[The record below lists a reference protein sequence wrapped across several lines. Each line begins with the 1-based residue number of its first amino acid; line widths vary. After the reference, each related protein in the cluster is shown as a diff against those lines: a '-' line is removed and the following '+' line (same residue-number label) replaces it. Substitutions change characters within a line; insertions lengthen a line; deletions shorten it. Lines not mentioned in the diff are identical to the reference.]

1 MSRRIRR
8 RAVSRCKGSNSEIKT
23 YWRNRVRDRA
33 TNLTPEYMLSYRNRR
48 RQLFNEL
55 YHNYTQV
62 LNRARAE
69 GVTINLNGTKT
80 GRFTSNEPNI
90 AGTPKTIGGNENE

>member
-1 MSRRIRR
+1 MSRRVRR
-8 RAVSRCKGSNSEIKT
+8 RAISKCKGAKSDIRD
-23 YWRNRVRDRA
+23 YWRNRVRNSA
-33 TNLTPEYMLSYRNRR
+33 TNLTPEYMLSYRNGR

-55 YHNYTQV
+55 HHNYTQV
-62 LNRARAE
+62 LNKARAE

-90 AGTPKTIGGNENE
+90 AGTPKTIGGKDHE